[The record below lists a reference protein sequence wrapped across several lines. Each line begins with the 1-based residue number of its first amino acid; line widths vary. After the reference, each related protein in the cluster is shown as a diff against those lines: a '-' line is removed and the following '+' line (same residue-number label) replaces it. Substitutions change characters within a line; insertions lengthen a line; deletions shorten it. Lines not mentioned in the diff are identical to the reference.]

1 MQLEQMKDT
10 SRRMRREIIEMAH
23 RSGGPHVGSALSC
36 ADILATLYDG
46 ELRLAPWDRRDMFIL
61 SKGHASM
68 ALYAVLAEKGIIDRS
83 LLATYC
89 LENGALPAHLD
100 RTSAPGIECSAG
112 SLGHGFS
119 IGLGMALGFKQRQE
133 GRRVF
138 VLIGDGE
145 SQEGSIWEGA
155 MFAPGLGLDNM
166 TLIMDRN
173 NLQGYGRPSEIC
185 SFEPVAAKWE
195 SFGWHVCS
203 VDGHDHARI
212 MQALAEETCG
222 KPKLIVAR
230 TIKGKG
236 VSFMEDELVWHYY
249 IVTDDIRARALGELV

>member
-1 MQLEQMKDT
+1 MQLEQMKNT
-10 SRRMRREIIEMAH
+10 SRRMRRDIIEMAY

-36 ADILATLYDG
+36 VDVLATLYDG
-46 ELRLAPWDRRDMFIL
+46 ELRLDPWDRRDIFIL

-68 ALYAVLAEKGIIDRS
+68 ALYAVLAEKGVIDRT

-89 LENGALPAHLD
+89 QENGALPAHLD
-100 RTSAPGIECSAG
+100 RMSAPGIECSAG

-185 SFEPVAAKWE
+185 NFEPVAAKWE

-203 VDGHDHARI
+203 VDGHDHAGI
-212 MQALAEETCG
+212 MQALAEESHG

-249 IVTDDIRARALGELV
+249 IVTDNIRARALGELA

>member
-1 MQLEQMKDT
+1 M
-10 SRRMRREIIEMAH
+10 
-23 RSGGPHVGSALSC
+23 
-36 ADILATLYDG
+36 
-46 ELRLAPWDRRDMFIL
+46 
-61 SKGHASM
+61 
-68 ALYAVLAEKGIIDRS
+68 
-83 LLATYC
+83 
-89 LENGALPAHLD
+89 
-100 RTSAPGIECSAG
+100 SAPGIECSAG

-133 GRRVF
+133 RRRVF

-203 VDGHDHARI
+203 VDGHDHSGI
-212 MQALAEETCG
+212 MQALAEESRG

-249 IVTDDIRARALGELV
+249 IVTDDIRARALGELA